1 MEDLKKAIRTGL
13 SGYKA
18 MTIQV
23 CSLMWLRTIMNYQYK
38 YGTSIPETIKILY
51 SQGGIARFY
60 KGLLPGLIQGP
71 VSRFGDTFSNA
82 LVMNLTQKMNLPIF
96 VKTGFA
102 SMTAGLVRVL
112 LTPIDTIKT
121 MSQVEGGNAWKI
133 LNDKIKEHGIMTLFS
148 GAAANGV
155 VTLIGHYPW
164 FVMHNYLNKYIPK
177 YDSPLKNLLRNAGIG
192 FCCALVS
199 DTSSNFLRVIKTAR
213 QTSEK
218 NIGYIEVINKI
229 IEKDGIAGLFF
240 RGLGIRIITN
250 GIQGLMF
257 NVMWKYFD
265 GKNKIA
271 SPVVKQIESQ
281 NK

>member
-96 VKTGFA
+96 AKTGFA

-112 LTPIDTIKT
+112 LTPIDTI
-121 MSQVEGGNAWKI
+121 
-133 LNDKIKEHGIMTLFS
+133 
-148 GAAANGV
+148 
-155 VTLIGHYPW
+155 
-164 FVMHNYLNKYIPK
+164 
-177 YDSPLKNLLRNAGIG
+177 
-192 FCCALVS
+192 
-199 DTSSNFLRVIKTAR
+199 
-213 QTSEK
+213 
-218 NIGYIEVINKI
+218 
-229 IEKDGIAGLFF
+229 
-240 RGLGIRIITN
+240 
-250 GIQGLMF
+250 
-257 NVMWKYFD
+257 
-265 GKNKIA
+265 
-271 SPVVKQIESQ
+271 
-281 NK
+281 